1 MEVFMAGH
9 SKWANIKHKKAKTD
23 AQKGQVFTKYSREI
37 IVAAKMG
44 GPDPAGNFRLKAAIT
59 AAKAAGL
66 PNDNIKRAIEKG
78 AGAGGN
84 DNLESIDYE
93 GYGPGGIAIIV
104 ETFTD
109 NRNRTVGDIRSYF
122 NKYKGNLGET
132 GCVSYMFDK
141 KGVIIIPSENYEEEQ
156 VLDLALNAGADDFE
170 NNEQEAIYRIIT
182 DPDKLQTVVEAL
194 EEANIELESSNFERI
209 PQNIIE
215 VTDTENAKYLM
226 KLLDAIENHDDVQ
239 NVYAN
244 FDMDDSLLEE
254 VSS

>member
-1 MEVFMAGH
+1 MAGH
-9 SKWANIKHKKAKTD
+9 SKWDNIKHKKAKTD
-23 AQKGQVFTKYSREI
+23 AQKGKTFTKYSREI
-37 IVAAKMG
+37 IVAAKLG
-44 GPDPAGNFRLKAAIT
+44 GPDPAGNFRLKSAIT

-78 AGAGGN
+78 AGGGGS

-104 ETFTD
+104 ETYTD

-141 KGVIIIPSENYEEEQ
+141 KGVIIVPSENYEEEQ
-156 VLDLALNAGADDFE
+156 VLDIALNAGAEDFE
-170 NNEQEAIYRIIT
+170 NVEEENIFRIISE
-182 DPDKLQTVVEAL
+182 PDDLQTVVEAL
-194 EEANIELESSNFERI
+194 EAENIELESSNTERI
-209 PQNIIE
+209 PQNTID
-215 VTDTENAKYLM
+215 VTDLDNAKNLM
-226 KLLDAIENHDDVQ
+226 KLLDSIESHDDVQ

-244 FDMDDSLLEE
+244 FDMDDSLLEQI
-254 VSS
+254 ST